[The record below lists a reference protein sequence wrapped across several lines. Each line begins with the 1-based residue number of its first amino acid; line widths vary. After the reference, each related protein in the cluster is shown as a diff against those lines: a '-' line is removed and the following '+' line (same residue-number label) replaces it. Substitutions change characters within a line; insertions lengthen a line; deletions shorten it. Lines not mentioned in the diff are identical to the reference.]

1 MPRASEQAERIM
13 AQLSEVRDNMR
24 KLSEQ
29 LKEVSETMLF
39 TYLLPTEVSA
49 RPQILQQLPHLLNLS
64 SKMRSRGF
72 AQLVLRSQS

>member
-1 MPRASEQAERIM
+1 M